1 MTRFC
6 AGSDAVRQH
15 ALPSLGCI
23 ADTLRHASQK
33 HHEGGFERIR
43 QQERDVELTVSDV
56 AGNANPICQTRW
68 FGFAPHLVYE
78 WRGCVKSCYKRAN
91 QYSNFGIR

>member
-1 MTRFC
+1 MT
-6 AGSDAVRQH
+6 
-15 ALPSLGCI
+15 
-23 ADTLRHASQK
+23 DTLRHASQK

-43 QQERDVELTVSDV
+43 QQKRHVESTVSDV

-78 WRGCVKSCYKRAN
+78 WRGCVKSCYKRTN
-91 QYSNFGIR
+91 QYSILGIREERADRLYSRNNDIRIDYQI